1 MGISINKGKKEIDML
16 HGPLLMKILIFA
28 LPLAAS
34 SLMQQLFNS
43 VDVAVVGHF
52 ANKEA
57 LAAVGSNAPVI
68 NLLIN
73 LFMGISMGANVIISN
88 HIGQNDSKSIKDAI
102 HTVALVSVGSGIF
115 LMLLGI
121 IVARPILE
129 LIDTP
134 DSVLSLAVVYLRIYF
149 CGIPFFMVFNFA
161 SAILRSMGDTRRP
174 LYILLIAG
182 TVNTVLNLFFV
193 ICLHMSVAGVAIATC
208 ISNVISA
215 TLIVRIL
222 IHEEEPYR
230 LDFKGMRIK
239 WTELKRML
247 QIGVPAGIQGMIFS
261 FSNVLMQSA
270 INGYGAA
277 AIAGSAASLN
287 FESYCYFLV
296 VAFDGAA
303 ISFIG
308 QNYGAG
314 YNDRVKRVFWI
325 CMGLGFAACLVSNLL
340 ITWQH
345 IPCLSLFSTDPE
357 VLKFGSTRIFVALAT
372 QSIAC
377 LYEIPG
383 ASLRGMGK
391 SMLPTLI
398 TIFGT
403 CLLRIVWIFGVA
415 EHFKSFKVLMMAYPV
430 SWTLTGIMMSITFWI
445 FVKKKLRIKNEE

>member
-1 MGISINKGKKEIDML
+1 ML
-16 HGPLLMKILIFA
+16 HGPLFVKILTFA

-57 LAAVGSNAPVI
+57 LAAVGSNAPII

-73 LFMGISMGANVIISN
+73 LFIGISMGANVIISN
-88 HIGQNDSKSIKDAI
+88 HIGQNDRKSICDAI
-102 HTVALVSVGSGIF
+102 STTALVAVVSGVF
-115 LMLLGI
+115 LMFLGM

-134 DSVLSLAVVYLRIYF
+134 DSVLNLAVLYLRIYF
-149 CGIPFFMVFNFA
+149 CGMPFLMVFNFMA
-161 SAILRSMGDTRRP
+161 AILRSMGDTRRP
-174 LYILLIAG
+174 LYILIVAG
-182 TVNTVLNLFFV
+182 IVNTIFNLIFV
-193 ICLHMSVAGVAIATC
+193 ICFNMSVAGVAIATC
-208 ISNVISA
+208 IANVISA
-215 TLIVRIL
+215 SLIVWIL
-222 IHEEEPYR
+222 LHEEEPYR
-230 LDFKGMRIK
+230 LHLKELHIEWK
-239 WTELKRML
+239 ELKRML
-247 QIGVPAGIQGMIFS
+247 QIGVPAGVQGMIFS

-287 FESYCYFLV
+287 FESYCYFV
-296 VAFDGAA
+296 VAAFDGAA

-314 YNDRVKRVFWI
+314 NNERVKRIFWI
-325 CMGLGFAACLVSNLL
+325 CLASGFSLCLLLNLL

-345 IPCLSLFSTDPE
+345 TFCLSAFSTDPE
-357 VLKFGSTRIFVALAT
+357 VLRYGSERMFIALAT

-377 LYEIPG
+377 SYEITG
-383 ASLRGMGK
+383 SSMRGMGK
-391 SMLPTLI
+391 SMLPTMI

-415 EHFKSFKVLMMAYPV
+415 EYFKSFGVLMSAYPV
-430 SWTLTGIMMSITFWI
+430 SWALTGVMMSITFY
-445 FVKKKLRIKNEE
+445 FVFFRKLKVKTRS